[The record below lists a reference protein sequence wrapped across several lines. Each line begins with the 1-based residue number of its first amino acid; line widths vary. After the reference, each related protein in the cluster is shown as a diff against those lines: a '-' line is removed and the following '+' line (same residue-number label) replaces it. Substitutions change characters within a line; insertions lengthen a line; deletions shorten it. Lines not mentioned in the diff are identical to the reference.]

1 MRFSTVCKW
10 MIKISIAFV
19 IIVTTRI
26 IVFQTD
32 QQPNLENVTTVI
44 TLSPEDELQIYIKNL
59 SSWQVKN
66 DSQIVNP
73 HPYKYLYVP
82 SETCKSNGA
91 LADPFVIII
100 VKSYVSNI
108 GHREAIRETW
118 GKTLPSSVKIV
129 FILGSLD
136 FMKAYVKIESRRY
149 KDIVQEDFID
159 VYRNNT
165 VKTIMGFNWVVTNC
179 KESPYIFFVDD
190 DYLVNVPSVLHYLR
204 SHFQTQ
210 KGKGGLYVGYKWEK
224 AYPKRSNVSKWY
236 VSIDDYP
243 CKYWPSYVGGGS
255 MVISMDVASKMKE
268 AFQYI
273 KPIFIDDVYIGIVA
287 ATLGVVVT
295 MEGKFCPDYR
305 LDHIHKLYSIHGFES
320 SSALIQDWNKVK
332 HNIKLQYG

>member
-19 IIVTTRI
+19 VIVTTRI
-26 IVFQTD
+26 IVFHTD
-32 QQPNLENVTTVI
+32 QPNVENVTIVT
-44 TLSPEDELQIYIKNL
+44 TPSPEDELQIYIKNL
-59 SSWQVKN
+59 SSWQEKN

-82 SETCKSNGA
+82 SKTCKSNGA
-91 LADPFVIII
+91 VADPFVIII

-118 GKTLPSSVKIV
+118 SKTLPSSVKIV
-129 FILGSLD
+129 FILGYLD
-136 FMKAYVKIESRRY
+136 FMKSYVQIESRRY
-149 KDIVQEDFID
+149 RDIVQEDFLD

-165 VKTIMGFNWVVTNC
+165 VKTIMGFNWAVTNC

-190 DYLVNVPSVLHYLR
+190 DYIVNVPNVFNYLR
-204 SHFQTQ
+204 SHFQRQ

-243 CKYWPSYVGGGS
+243 CKYWPPYVGGGS
-255 MVISMDVASKMKE
+255 MVISMDVASKMKK

-305 LDHIHKLYSIHGFES
+305 LDHIHTMYSIHGFES
-320 SSALIQDWNKVK
+320 SSALIQDWQKVK
-332 HNIKLQYG
+332 HKIKL

>member
-32 QQPNLENVTTVI
+32 QPNLENVTTVI

-129 FILGSLD
+129 FILGYLD

-268 AFQYI
+268 AFQYS

>member
-32 QQPNLENVTTVI
+32 QPNLENVTTVI

-129 FILGSLD
+129 FILGYLD

-295 MEGKFCPDYR
+295 MEGQFCPDYR

>member
-32 QQPNLENVTTVI
+32 QPNLENVTTVI

>member
-32 QQPNLENVTTVI
+32 QPNLENVTTVI

-129 FILGSLD
+129 FILGYLD

>member
-19 IIVTTRI
+19 VIVTTRI
-26 IVFQTD
+26 IVFHTD
-32 QQPNLENVTTVI
+32 QPNVENATTVI
-44 TLSPEDELQIYIKNL
+44 PLSPEDELQIYIKNL
-59 SSWQVKN
+59 SSWQEKN

-73 HPYKYLYVP
+73 HQYKYLDVP
-82 SETCKSNGA
+82 SKICKSNGA
-91 LADPFVIII
+91 VADPFVIII

-118 GKTLPSSVKIV
+118 GKTLPSSVKII
-129 FILGSLD
+129 FILGYLD
-136 FMKAYVKIESRRY
+136 FMKSYIQIESRRY
-149 KDIVQEDFID
+149 RDIVQEDFLD

-165 VKTIMGFNWVVTNC
+165 VKTIMGFNWAVTNC
-179 KESPYIFFVDD
+179 QESPYIFFVDD
-190 DYLVNVPSVLHYLR
+190 DYIVNVPSVFNYLK
-204 SHFQTQ
+204 SHFQSQ
-210 KGKGGLYVGYKWEK
+210 KGQGGLYVGYKWEK
-224 AYPKRSNVSKWY
+224 AYPKRSNVSKWF

-243 CKYWPSYVGGGS
+243 CKYWPPYVGGGS

-305 LDHIHKLYSIHGFES
+305 LDHIHKMYSIHGVES
-320 SSALIQDWNKVK
+320 SSTLIQDWKKVK
-332 HNIKLQYG
+332 HKIKL